1 MARATASNASD
12 ASEASDASHDWL
24 RRSGALTVAPPRGW
38 PSDEVATAT
47 GTAHRLVDL
56 ARRLVAAGAVSDDC
70 SGPSCAFGCLDEGG
84 DRPCELTWDLAC
96 TPIPSSAAPDQDVIT
111 ALVDGYLRALC
122 EAGSAVFVCRRT
134 LHTSG
139 DCLFQGGGTGIDLCG
154 RVLAMSHRLSG
165 RPRR

>member
-1 MARATASNASD
+1 MPRATAWNTPD
-12 ASEASDASHDWL
+12 APNDWV
-24 RRSGALTVAPPRGW
+24 RRSAALTVAPHQGW
-38 PSDEVATAT
+38 PSDEVAAATA
-47 GTAHRLVDL
+47 TAHRLVDL

-70 SGPSCAFGCLDEGG
+70 DGPTCAFGCLAEG

-96 TPIPSSAAPDQDVIT
+96 TPIPSSAAPADDVVA
-111 ALVDGYLRALC
+111 ALVDGYLDALC

-139 DCLFQGGGTGIDLCG
+139 DCLFHGGGTGVDLCG

-165 RPRR
+165 SPRR